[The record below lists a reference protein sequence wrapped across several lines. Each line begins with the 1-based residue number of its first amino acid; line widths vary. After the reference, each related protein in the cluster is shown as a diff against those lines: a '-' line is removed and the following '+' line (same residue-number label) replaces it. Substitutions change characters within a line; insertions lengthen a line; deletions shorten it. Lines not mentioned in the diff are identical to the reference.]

1 MNTQIGYLEELRED
15 LLSAAWREARPAARR
30 SFRRPRRLSRG
41 RLVAALAAVSLILAG
56 GIGWYMLSGDVVPSS
71 ATKPMFAPAR
81 PDVPPRAEPSPASDQ
96 KLAFGQTAPSTTSTG
111 HYSARGSAAGAAPG
125 AGGGTTAGAEDA
137 GGSGRNPFGGSAP
150 GESTS
155 APAADYTRIV
165 KTAEMAVVVPASESL
180 SDQFQRA
187 RDIADQFGGFVE
199 SSNIQPG
206 KTGHLM
212 IRVPARR
219 FNAALDQLGR
229 LGNLESQSIKGQDV
243 TAQFVDLQARLSI
256 AQTHRNVVLKL
267 LAKAHSSNEI
277 IRLQNLVD
285 DAQLKVEQLQGQ
297 VRLIKN
303 QTSKATIDLS
313 LRKSGVALPVVGAVK
328 HPGLGSAWAH
338 AIAGFFGVVFA
349 VVVGLGYLVP
359 VAIVALI
366 AYLIVRRLRRRPP
379 AFVEE

>member
-1 MNTQIGYLEELRED
+1 
-15 LLSAAWREARPAARR
+15 
-30 SFRRPRRLSRG
+30 
-41 RLVAALAAVSLILAG
+41 
-56 GIGWYMLSGDVVPSS
+56 
-71 ATKPMFAPAR
+71 
-81 PDVPPRAEPSPASDQ
+81 
-96 KLAFGQTAPSTTSTG
+96 
-111 HYSARGSAAGAAPG
+111 
-125 AGGGTTAGAEDA
+125 
-137 GGSGRNPFGGSAP
+137 
-150 GESTS
+150 
-155 APAADYTRIV
+155 
-165 KTAEMAVVVPASESL
+165 
-180 SDQFQRA
+180 DQFQKA

-219 FNAALDQLGR
+219 FNAALDEFGKLGT
-229 LGNLESQSIKGQDV
+229 LESQSVKGEDV

>member
-1 MNTQIGYLEELRED
+1 
-15 LLSAAWREARPAARR
+15 
-30 SFRRPRRLSRG
+30 
-41 RLVAALAAVSLILAG
+41 LVAGLAAVSLILAG
-56 GIGWYMLSGDVVPSS
+56 GIGWYTLRGDDASLRASDVLSHKPEFANQPAMAPTREAVP
-71 ATKPMFAPAR
+71 A
-81 PDVPPRAEPSPASDQ
+81 PSPAPDDQ
-96 KLAFGQTAPSTTSTG
+96 ALAQNASGAYTPFGGDT
-111 HYSARGSAAGAAPG
+111 AGAEKAVSGQG
-125 AGGGTTAGAEDA
+125 AGGG
-137 GGSGRNPFGGSAP
+137 GGSSSSAVD
-150 GESTS
+150 TS

-165 KTAEMAVVVPASESL
+165 KTAEMSVVVPAAESL
-180 SDQFQRA
+180 SDQFQKA
-187 RDIADQFGGFVE
+187 RDIADQFGGFIE
-199 SSNIQPG
+199 GSNIQPG

-219 FNAALDQLGR
+219 FNAALDAFGKLGT
-229 LGNLESQSIKGQDV
+229 LESQSVKGQDV

-359 VAIVALI
+359 IAIVALI
-366 AYLIVRRLRRRPP
+366 AYLIFRRFRRRTP
-379 AFVEE
+379 AFVED